1 MATVFNRF
9 VRALLVHKFVDTQC
23 GLKVFTRPAA
33 LDLFAQQTIARFA
46 FDVELLWQAQRGS
59 HEIAEV
65 PISWVADVE
74 SRVR

>member
-9 VRALLVHKFVDTQC
+9 VRALLVHKLVGTQC

-46 FDVELLWQAQRGS
+46 FGVELL
-59 HEIAEV
+59 
-65 PISWVADVE
+65 
-74 SRVR
+74 